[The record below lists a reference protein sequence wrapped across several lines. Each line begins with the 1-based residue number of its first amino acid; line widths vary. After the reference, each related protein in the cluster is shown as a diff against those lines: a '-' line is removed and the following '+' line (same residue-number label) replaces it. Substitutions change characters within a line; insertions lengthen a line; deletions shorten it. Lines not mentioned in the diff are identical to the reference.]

1 MKDLVKTISNKN
13 IFSLRINQVLD
24 FLKTKNIVLENL
36 DAIEIFG
43 GTGHN
48 DISVA
53 KNVKTFEIWEI
64 DEKLKPELEKRFPG
78 AKIKICN
85 SVEMLRQNEN
95 TSKFDLIM
103 IDNPIGVF
111 GVEKNSFEYCEH
123 FDIIENIGK
132 LIDDE
137 AIVIFLINKKP
148 FFFNKLKEKNELWR
162 QKRQEFYG
170 NVNTNDMNIPF
181 LTSFYTE
188 LFRSMGLVTIFA
200 NSITRHNPHL
210 DYFVFKLRK
219 NDVQYGDSLKTFDW
233 ISLDPLFSRNQSDNF

>member
-24 FLKTKNIVLENL
+24 FLKTKNIILENL

-53 KNVKTFEIWEI
+53 NNVKTFEIWEI
-64 DEKLKPELEKRFPG
+64 DEKLKPELEKKFPN
-78 AKIKICN
+78 AKIRICN
-85 SVEMLRQNEN
+85 SIERLKQYEN

-103 IDNPIGVF
+103 IDNPISVF

-123 FDIIENIGK
+123 FDIIKNVGK
-132 LIDDE
+132 LIDKE

-148 FFFNKLKEKNELWR
+148 FFFNKLKKKNELWR
-162 QKRQEFYG
+162 KRRQEFYG
-170 NVNTNDMNIPF
+170 KIDTDNMSVQF
-181 LTSFYTE
+181 LTNFYTE
-188 LFRSMGLVTIFA
+188 LFKSFGLQTVFV
-200 NSITRHNPHL
+200 NSIPRHNPHL
-210 DYFVFKLRK
+210 DYFVFLLRK
-219 NDVQYGDSLKTFDW
+219 NYKQNNDSLKTVDW
-233 ISLDPLFSRNQSDNF
+233 ISLYPLLFKK